1 MNIMMSSKARI
12 KKIDDIAK
20 KYHKTQN
27 EQLKSL
33 WYEEIKQW
41 AREQRRLNEIN
52 RSTTNSRKIH

>member
-1 MNIMMSSKARI
+1 MMKSKARI
-12 KKIDDIAK
+12 KKIDDIAR

-41 AREQRRLNEIN
+41 AIEQRRSDEIK
-52 RSTTNSRKIH
+52 RLTTNSRKIH

>member
-1 MNIMMSSKARI
+1 MNIMMKSKARI
-12 KKIDDIAK
+12 KKIDDIAR

-41 AREQRRLNEIN
+41 AIEQRRSDEIK
-52 RSTTNSRKIH
+52 RFTANSRKIH

>member
-1 MNIMMSSKARI
+1 MMKSKTRI
-12 KKIDDIAK
+12 KKIDDIAR

-41 AREQRRLNEIN
+41 AIEQRRSDEIK
-52 RSTTNSRKIH
+52 RLTANSRKIH

>member
-1 MNIMMSSKARI
+1 MMSSKARI

-41 AREQRRLNEIN
+41 AREQRRLDEIK
-52 RSTTNSRKIH
+52 RSTTHSRKIH